1 MHNSHLLKNS
11 KIAESAAERALS
23 VASGFL
29 NNPCVLSN
37 DFKDIKTMADLAM
50 NEVILSEL
58 RQTNIAILSEETEF
72 YSERLPEI
80 CWVIDPLDG
89 TYNFTRK
96 FPFSGISIAL
106 LENNIPIIGV
116 VVDIFGKHTFSS
128 AKGIG
133 ADKNGSNI
141 TVSKTERLENATLT
155 TGFPSGTSY
164 ETDHLLNFVH
174 SIQKFKKV
182 RALGAASLMLSLV
195 AEGIF
200 DVYYE
205 KDIYLWDVAAG
216 LNLVKEA
223 GGEYFL
229 RKTIGSFQYEVLA
242 SNANVFEEAMDLLIH
257 SQS

>member
-1 MHNSHLLKNS
+1 MLKSQLLKNS
-11 KIAESAAERALS
+11 KIAERAAERALS

-29 NNPCVLSN
+29 INPCVLSD
-37 DFKDIKTMADLAM
+37 DFKDIKTKADLAM
-50 NEVILSEL
+50 NEAIISEL

-72 YSERLPEI
+72 HSESLPEM

-89 TYNFTRK
+89 TYNFARK

-106 LENNIPIIGV
+106 LENNTPIIGI
-116 VVDIFGKHTFSS
+116 VVDVFGRHTFSS
-128 AKGIG
+128 GKGIG
-133 ADKNGSNI
+133 ADKNGSKIN
-141 TVSKTERLENATLT
+141 VSKTDRIKNATLT

-174 SIQKFKKV
+174 SIQEFKKV

-216 LNLVKEA
+216 LSLVKEA

-229 RKTIGSFQYEVLA
+229 RKTNGSFQYEVLA
-242 SNANVFEEAMDLLIH
+242 SNAIVFKEAMGLLIN